1 MTEFETE
8 KLLARWIAGDSLTA
22 AEMDALKTALE
33 SDPAFLDHAAEQ
45 IAMDRLLEHRVVGAA
60 DFAGRVG
67 EELAPKRK
75 VVPLYRS
82 PKFCAGVAAVALLG
96 WALDVAFHP
105 LVSGRGGQV
114 AEVTGS
120 TGVDG
125 FPENGRSFSKGERI
139 AFDSG
144 FVSLRFNKGAE
155 LILEGKAELEFT
167 GDNRAK
173 LIRGSAVANVPE
185 SAHGFTIDGPGGKVV
200 DLGTEFAVK
209 AEGGEME
216 VHVLKGEVE
225 AKAKGHK
232 AVALTQDKALRLGK
246 SGAAGLTVSPVS
258 FLTAL
263 PPKHGSA
270 ALDYLHWPFD
280 ENQGGEARAIVRG
293 FPESDDTTGRFSS
306 LPGGSAIPHWTKGVF
321 GSGVAFGGQDDYV
334 QTEFP
339 GFGGSSARTVACW
352 VKVPQDLKLTEGY
365 ALVSWGAHNTPGDT
379 WQVSINP
386 DKIDGPV
393 GSLRCGTHEGEVVGS
408 TDLRDGQWHHV
419 AAVLYEGRPA
429 NVSTHILLYV
439 DGRLEPAA
447 RKSVMRINT
456 DITGPM
462 AQKVSFG
469 KNSAVRTAE
478 NKMPKHTFRGDL
490 DEVTLC
496 PAALSQGE
504 IRKLMENGRIE

>member
-1 MTEFETE
+1 MTDFEQE
-8 KLLARWIAGDSLTA
+8 KLLARWIAGEPLGNSELEFLKASLQ
-22 AEMDALKTALE
+22 K
-33 SDPAFLDHAAEQ
+33 DPALLDAAADQ
-45 IAMDRLLEHRVVGAA
+45 VAMDRLLGHRVVGLA
-60 DFAGRVG
+60 DFAGNVRG
-67 EELAPKRK
+67 ELEPKRATK
-75 VVPLYRS
+75 PLLGM
-82 PKFCAGVAAVALLG
+82 PGFWMGVAAVAVFCFAIDFYREG
-96 WALDVAFHP
+96 I
-105 LVSGRGGQV
+105 GGGNV
-114 AEVTGS
+114 AEVIGS

-125 FPENGRSFSKGERI
+125 FPENGKAYAKGDRI
-139 AFDSG
+139 AFDTG
-144 FVSLRFNKGAE
+144 FVSLRFEKGAE

-167 GDNRAK
+167 GTNRAK

-185 SAHGFTIDGPGGKVV
+185 SAHGFTLDGPGGKVV

-209 AEGGEME
+209 ADGGEME

-232 AVALTQDKALRLGK
+232 AVALKQDKAIRLGK

-263 PPKHGSA
+263 PPKHGNS

-280 ENQGGEARAIVRG
+280 ENQGGETRAEVRG
-293 FPESDDTTGRFSS
+293 FPGSDETVGRFAS
-306 LPGGSAIPHWTKGVF
+306 LPGGSAIPRWTKGVF
-321 GSGVAFGGQDDYV
+321 GSGVAFAGQDDYL

-352 VKVPQDLKLTEGY
+352 VKVPRDLKPTEGY
-365 ALVSWGAHNTPGDT
+365 ALVSWGAHDTPGDT

-386 DKIDGPV
+386 DKVDGPV
-393 GSLRCGTHEGEVVGS
+393 GSLRCGTHEGEVVGT
-408 TDLRDGQWHHV
+408 TDLRDGEWHHV

-439 DGRLEPAA
+439 DGILEPAA

-456 DITGPM
+456 DITGPL
-462 AQKVSFG
+462 AQRVSFG
-469 KNSAVRTAE
+469 KNSAVRTAGT
-478 NKMPKHTFRGDL
+478 KMPKHTFRGDL
-490 DEVTLC
+490 DEITLC

-504 IRKLMENGRIE
+504 IRNLMAKGRIE

>member
-1 MTEFETE
+1 MTDFEQE
-8 KLLARWIAGDSLTA
+8 KLLARWVAGETLES
-22 AEMDALKTALE
+22 AELEALKGALE
-33 SDPAFLDHAAEQ
+33 SDPVFLDQAAEQ
-45 IAMDRLLEHRVVGAA
+45 VAMDRLLEHRVVGLA
-60 DFAGRVG
+60 DFERSVS

-75 VVPLYRS
+75 IVPLYRS
-82 PKFCAGVAAVALLG
+82 PKFWAGVAAVAAICFVIDFSRAG
-96 WALDVAFHP
+96 Y
-105 LVSGRGGQV
+105 GGGKV
-114 AEVTGS
+114 AEVIGS

-144 FVSLRFNKGAE
+144 FVSLRFKKGAE

-167 GDNRAK
+167 GANRAR
-173 LIRGSAVANVPE
+173 LIRGSAVANVPKE
-185 SAHGFTIDGPGGKVV
+185 AHGFTIEGPGGKVIDV
-200 DLGTEFAVK
+200 GTEFAVK
-209 AEGGEME
+209 STGDEME

-225 AKAKGHK
+225 AKATVGK
-232 AVALTQDKALRLGK
+232 AVALKQDKALRLGK
-246 SGAAGLTVSPVS
+246 NGAAGLTASPVS

-263 PPKHGSA
+263 PPKHGSG
-270 ALDYLHWPFD
+270 ALDYLHWAFD
-280 ENQGGEARAIVRG
+280 ENQGIETRAEIRG
-293 FPESDDTTGRFSS
+293 FPESSDTIGRFSS
-306 LPGGSAIPHWTKGVF
+306 LPGGSAIPQWTKGVF
-321 GSGVAFGGQDDYV
+321 GSGIAFGGQDDYV

-352 VKVPQDLKLTEGY
+352 VKVPEDLKANEGY

-386 DKIDGPV
+386 DKFDGPV
-393 GSLRCGTHEGEVVGS
+393 GSLRCGTHEGQVVGS
-408 TDLRDGQWHHV
+408 TDLRNGKWHHV

-456 DITGPM
+456 DITGPR

-478 NKMPKHTFRGDL
+478 NRMPKHTFRGDL

-504 IRKLMENGRIE
+504 IRKLMEKGRLE